1 MNLNNRIMII
11 DFDNTLITCDSL
23 FSSIFTLICK
33 RRFFYLFNCFIVLI
47 FKGKLD
53 LKKYLFFN
61 NLMTY
66 KFSFNQK
73 VINVFESN
81 ESMIVSASYDSYLKK
96 ALKKIIKKDK
106 IIGSSSFILKGEKK
120 SIFLINK
127 YGYKNFDYIGD
138 SISDIHVWK
147 AARNA
152 YTVKRLGLYKLF
164 VPHLKHIDEL

>member
-1 MNLNNRIMII
+1 MFL
-11 DFDNTLITCDSL
+11 
-23 FSSIFTLICK
+23 
-33 RRFFYLFNCFIVLI
+33 
-47 FKGKLD
+47 
-53 LKKYLFFN
+53 
-61 NLMTY
+61 
-66 KFSFNQK
+66 
-73 VINVFESN
+73 
-81 ESMIVSASYDSYLKK
+81 SASYDSYLKK